1 MTYGKLSIPQLIP
14 KSRASMPSLRT
25 VSDACPLALQMTSQ
39 RRRGLWYVQLTLP
52 GTTHFRISFVF
63 STYRLAT
70 LLALNLLLG
79 PCLRAQFEKQNAT
92 TLVVRVSVG
101 SYQHAAPANLSVQ
114 LQDGF
119 GGLEHEGHT
128 DTRGMV
134 EFSTFT
140 ATKRIRVF
148 GPGIVEHE
156 EIIEIEPVETRKVVN
171 IIVKEDAKG
180 TNANSLPGGVVPAGR
195 LNVPEKAQKEFQKGS
210 ESLSKKDWAEAKKH
224 FTAAIATYEP
234 YDVAYNGL
242 GMAAASSG
250 NPQEAR
256 TAFEK
261 AISLNENFS
270 EAYRNLARISLSEK
284 KFEEA
289 DRLLTQSLD
298 SDPLNGWALAYAA
311 YAELQLRKFEEA
323 LSHAR
328 KVHEVEHKGLASSHI
343 VAALALEATDRR
355 PDAAREYRLYL
366 EEDPSGRDAAR
377 AKERLAAIG
386 NQAPK

>member
-1 MTYGKLSIPQLIP
+1 
-14 KSRASMPSLRT
+14 
-25 VSDACPLALQMTSQ
+25 V
-39 RRRGLWYVQLTLP
+39 
-52 GTTHFRISFVF
+52 FR
-63 STYRLAT
+63 TYRLAA
-70 LLALNLLLG
+70 LLALNFLLS
-79 PCLRAQFEKQNAT
+79 PCLHAQFKKENAT
-92 TLVVRVSVG
+92 TLVVRVSIG

-148 GPGIVEHE
+148 GPGVVEHE
-156 EIIEIEPVETRKVVN
+156 ETIEIEPVESRKVVN

-180 TNANSLPGGVVPAGR
+180 ASANSLPGGVVPAGR

-210 ESLSKKDWAEAKKH
+210 ESLGKKDWAEAKKH

-261 AISLNENFS
+261 AISLNDKFA

-284 KFEEA
+284 KFAEA
-289 DRLLTQSLD
+289 DQLLTQSLD
-298 SDPLNGWALAYAA
+298 SDPLNAWALAYGA
-311 YAELQLRKFEEA
+311 YAELQLRKFDEA
-323 LSHAR
+323 LAHAR

-343 VAALALEATDRR
+343 VAALALEATDRGA
-355 PDAAREYRLYL
+355 DAAREYRLYL
-366 EEDPSGRDAAR
+366 EEDPNGRDAAR
-377 AKERLAAIG
+377 AKERLAAISE
-386 NQAPK
+386 QAPK

>member
-1 MTYGKLSIPQLIP
+1 MLG
-14 KSRASMPSLRT
+14 A
-25 VSDACPLALQMTSQ
+25 
-39 RRRGLWYVQLTLP
+39 
-52 GTTHFRISFVF
+52 
-63 STYRLAT
+63 YRLT
-70 LLALNLLLG
+70 PCLVLSLLLS

-92 TLVVRVSVG
+92 ILVVRISIG

-148 GPGIVEHE
+148 GPGIVDQE
-156 EIIEIEPVETRKVVN
+156 ETIQIEPVESRKVVN

-180 TNANSLPGGVVPAGR
+180 ASANSLPGGVVPAGR

-210 ESLSKKDWAEAKKH
+210 ESLNKKDWEEAKKH
-224 FTAAIATYEP
+224 FTAAIAAYEP

-256 TAFEK
+256 TSFEK
-261 AISLNENFS
+261 AVSLNENFS

-298 SDPLNGWALAYAA
+298 SDPLNAWALAYAA
-311 YAELQLRKFEEA
+311 YAELQLRRFDEA
-323 LSHAR
+323 LAHAR
-328 KVHEVEHKGLASSHI
+328 RVHEVDHKGLASSHI
-343 VAALALEATDRR
+343 VAAWALEATDRG

-366 EEDPSGRDAAR
+366 EEDPNGRDAAR
-377 AKERLAAIG
+377 AKERLATLG
-386 NQAPK
+386 EQTPK